1 MTFVANLNRSAK
13 DYCNDINPGATME
26 EYAKHLADKKGY
38 SVVVYEDY
46 GDIGMLITMQCNN
59 IMVHCLFIKVI
70 NGFCLT
76 RLRKPRTAPA
86 RFVLR
91 NLHR

>member
-46 GDIGMLITMQCNN
+46 ADIGMLITMQCNN
-59 IMVHCLFIKVI
+59 IMVHCEVHQGNKWILS
-70 NGFCLT
+70 N
-76 RLRKPRTAPA
+76 
-86 RFVLR
+86 
-91 NLHR
+91 